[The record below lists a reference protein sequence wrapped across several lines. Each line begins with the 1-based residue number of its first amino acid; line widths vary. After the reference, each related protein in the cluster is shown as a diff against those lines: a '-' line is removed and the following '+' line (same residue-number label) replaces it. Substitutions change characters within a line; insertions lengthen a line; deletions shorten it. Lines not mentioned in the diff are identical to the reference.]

1 MPVVSESVLA
11 AKREAILTA
20 AVAQF
25 AQHGY
30 AATEMET
37 IAAAAG
43 VAKGT
48 LYRYF
53 KSKEELFLAAVDRT
67 FERLTEFVFEAIV
80 CIDEPVAIVRTS
92 FRAIA
97 RFLQRNPL
105 VLELLAEERSV
116 FRDRPPPAPLPP
128 QQESPLFCRDRP
140 SRDRAGSFSRRRP
153 ELGRANPGL
162 PDARPDP
169 RQPAGTQCRRARQTG
184 RGRGRAGAA
193 RAVAGSR
200 WMIDHSHACRPVD
213 IRRDERLRAR

>member
-116 FRDRPPPAPLPP
+116 FRDRPPRH
-128 QQESPLFCRDRP
+128 LFHRNKSRPYFTEIVRRGIEQGVFRDVDP
-140 SRDRAGSFSRRRP
+140 NSVVQT
-153 ELGRANPGL
+153 LVYLMQGL
-162 PDARPDP
+162 IL
-169 RQPAGTQCRRARQTG
+169 
-184 RGRGRAGAA
+184 
-193 RAVAGSR
+193 GSR
-200 WMIDHSHACRPVD
+200 QERNVD
-213 IRRDERLRAR
+213 ELVKRAEDAVELVLHGLLADTRL